1 MGKPKITWTTGDAA
15 RASGSLSGGRK
26 TAIPKAIKVAP
37 ANERQYSPPK
47 NPTHSPGMVSSIIL
61 GIEIA

>member
-1 MGKPKITWTTGDAA
+1 
-15 RASGSLSGGRK
+15 
-26 TAIPKAIKVAP
+26 VAP